1 MSSDGIEATSTRST
15 EEPMMETKRR
25 RTGKEGSVAGDGT
38 IALEALDCTVCY
50 HPLRPPVFQC
60 AVGHVICS
68 SCHDKLKNKNKC
80 HACATTGGYN
90 RCIAIDHILES
101 VQAPCSN
108 SIYGCTVKTRY
119 LERQEH
125 EKSCALAP
133 CFCPEAGCGFAGLTT
148 QLLHHLTDDHNI
160 PVTEFPSGWCLTLEI
175 QQSMRVLHMKEEEGG
190 PMFLAKFTPV
200 LPFGNVVSILCVDPH
215 AVPGERKFR
224 CEVDFYCN
232 TLGLRQLSNF
242 QIVSTSL
249 SDGFPA
255 ELGSNPFLV
264 PTGSSNSPTTSSS
277 LTIRIAK
284 IIHDRPISDW
294 RWKSRS

>member
-1 MSSDGIEATSTRST
+1 M
-15 EEPMMETKRR
+15 
-25 RTGKEGSVAGDGT
+25 
-38 IALEALDCTVCY
+38 
-50 HPLRPPVFQC
+50 QC

-101 VQAPCSN
+101 VQAPCSK

-125 EKSCALAP
+125 EKSCPLAL
-133 CFCPEAGCGFAGLTT
+133 CLTT
-148 QLLHHLTDDHNI
+148 QLLHHLTNDHNI
-160 PVTEFPSGWCLTLEI
+160 SVTEFPSGWCLTLEI
-175 QQSMRVLHMKEEEGG
+175 QVQQSMRVLHMKEEGG
-190 PMFLAKFTPV
+190 PRFLAKFTPV

-215 AVPGERKFR
+215 AVPGEHKFR

-264 PTGSSNSPTTSSS
+264 PTGSSKSPTTSSS